1 VPDAIGKQTRCRC
14 EWARRGSDTG
24 AQKELDTTETTL
36 SVIVVLLAE
45 DDPGDG
51 FLVREAFEF
60 NEVRC
65 DAPEGRVVQ
74 RRCEARAVGPDLR
87 GRA

>member
-1 VPDAIGKQTRCRC
+1 
-14 EWARRGSDTG
+14 
-24 AQKELDTTETTL
+24 
-36 SVIVVLLAE
+36 VIVVLLAE